1 MFFDISTKTG
11 LSQNLQNFRNQ
22 VNHLQHK
29 FSAMKKKVILTASTL
44 VLVIVVAF
52 MTKANARFVNVMY
65 TDNFNPA
72 QCQYPGA
79 LPAGCTSTNTGT
91 ICTTTAGALV
101 YTYYQGGGCTVPFY
115 KAF

>member
-29 FSAMKKKVILTASTL
+29 FSAMKKKVILTAGTL
-44 VLVIVVAF
+44 VLVIAAAF
-52 MTKANARFVNVMY
+52 MAKANARFVNAMY
-65 TDNFNPA
+65 IDNVNPA

-79 LPAGCTSTNTGT
+79 LPTGCTITNTGT
-91 ICTTTAGALV
+91 NG
-101 YTYYQGGGCTVPFY
+101 
-115 KAF
+115 